1 MNRLKVLKKII
12 SVVIITIIIYAVFLF
27 MSDLDKISD
36 KIFNFKLEFLPI
48 IIGLVVFSWIIS
60 YSRWNILLKNQNI
73 HIPHSLNFQIFLIGG
88 ALGITPG
95 KIGELFKSQILKE
108 KFNIPRTKTAPL
120 FIVEKF
126 LDLVSAMIVTLIGIW
141 FIPEIGYLAIVGLM
155 ISVLLFK
162 ILTSKKFFNQTLNFL
177 NKIKFLKKYLEP
189 LSSSHEILSKTLYS
203 KKMFLLLILSFFYWI
218 IIGCAA
224 FFVIEGFGF
233 SIGSILNIISTYS
246 SSLVIGALSFI
257 PGGIGIAEGSLI
269 GLLTFQ
275 GIDISEAIVIVVLIR
290 IFTLWFSTIT
300 GFIALKTSRSL

>member
-1 MNRLKVLKKII
+1 MKVLKKII

-27 MSDLDKISD
+27 ISDLDKISD
-36 KIFNFKLEFLPI
+36 KIFNFKIEFLPI

-275 GIDISEAIVIVVLIR
+275 GIDISEAIVIVVVIR

>member
-1 MNRLKVLKKII
+1 LKVLKKII

-27 MSDLDKISD
+27 ISDLDKISD
-36 KIFNFKLEFLPI
+36 KIFNFKLEFVPI

-275 GIDISEAIVIVVLIR
+275 GIDISEAIVIVVVIR

>member
-1 MNRLKVLKKII
+1 
-12 SVVIITIIIYAVFLF
+12 

-36 KIFNFKLEFLPI
+36 KILNFKLEFLPI
-48 IIGLVVFSWIIS
+48 IVGLVIFSWIIS
-60 YSRWNILLKNQNI
+60 YFRWNILLKNQNI
-73 HIPHSLNFQIFLIGG
+73 HIPHSLNFQIFLVGG

-126 LDLVSAMIVTLIGIW
+126 LDLVSAMIVTVIGIW
-141 FIPEIGYLAIVGLM
+141 FIPEIGYLAIIGLI
-155 ISVLLFK
+155 ISIILFK
-162 ILTSKKFFNQTLNFL
+162 ILTSKKLFIQTLSFL
-177 NKIKFLKKYLEP
+177 NKIKFLSKYLEP
-189 LSSSHEILSKTLYS
+189 LSSSHEILSKTLHS
-203 KKMFLLLILSFFYWI
+203 KKMFSLLILSVFYWI
-218 IIGCAA
+218 VIGCAA

-233 SIGSILNIISTYS
+233 SVGSILNIISTYS
-246 SSLVIGALSFI
+246 SSLIIGALSFI

-275 GIDISEAIVIVVLIR
+275 GIDVSEAIVIVVLIR

-300 GFIALKTSRSL
+300 GFIALKTSKSL

>member
-1 MNRLKVLKKII
+1 LKVLKKII
-12 SVVIITIIIYAVFLF
+12 SIVIITIIIYAVFLF
-27 MSDLDKISD
+27 ISDLDKISD
-36 KIFNFKLEFLPI
+36 KIFNFKLEFLPL
-48 IIGLVVFSWIIS
+48 IIGLVIFSWIIS
-60 YSRWNILLKNQNI
+60 YFRWNILLKNQNI
-73 HIPHSLNFQIFLIGG
+73 HIPHSLNFQIFLVGG

-126 LDLVSAMIVTLIGIW
+126 LDLVSAMIVTIIGIW

-203 KKMFLLLILSFFYWI
+203 KKMFFLLTLSFFYWI

-246 SSLVIGALSFI
+246 SSLIIGALSFI

-275 GIDISEAIVIVVLIR
+275 GIDVSEAIVIVVLIR

-300 GFIALKTSRSL
+300 GFIALKTSKSL

>member
-1 MNRLKVLKKII
+1 MKVLKKIVSI
-12 SVVIITIIIYAVFLF
+12 VIITIIIYAIFLF

-36 KIFNFKLEFLPI
+36 KILNFKLEFLPI
-48 IIGLVVFSWIIS
+48 IVGLVIFSWIIS
-60 YSRWNILLKNQNI
+60 YFRWNILLKNQNI
-73 HIPHSLNFQIFLIGG
+73 HIPHSLNFQIFLVGG

-126 LDLVSAMIVTLIGIW
+126 LDLVSAMIVTVIGIW
-141 FIPEIGYLAIVGLM
+141 FIPEIGYLAIIGLV
-155 ISVLLFK
+155 ISIILFK
-162 ILTSKKFFNQTLNFL
+162 ILTSKKLFIQTLSFL
-177 NKIKFLKKYLEP
+177 NKIKFLSKYLEP
-189 LSSSHEILSKTLYS
+189 LSSSHEILSKTLHS
-203 KKMFLLLILSFFYWI
+203 KKMFSLLILSVFYWI
-218 IIGCAA
+218 VIGCAA

-233 SIGSILNIISTYS
+233 SVGSILNIISTYS
-246 SSLVIGALSFI
+246 SSLIIGALSFI

-275 GIDISEAIVIVVLIR
+275 GIDVSEAIVIVVLIR

-300 GFIALKTSRSL
+300 GFIALKTSKSL

>member
-1 MNRLKVLKKII
+1 MKVLKKII

-27 MSDLDKISD
+27 ISDLDKISD
-36 KIFNFKLEFLPI
+36 KIFNFKLEFVPI

-73 HIPHSLNFQIFLIGG
+73 HIPHSLNFQIFLVGG

-275 GIDISEAIVIVVLIR
+275 GIDIRSDSNCCCNTNFHFMVLNNYR
-290 IFTLWFSTIT
+290 IYCT
-300 GFIALKTSRSL
+300 KNK

>member
-1 MNRLKVLKKII
+1 MKVLKKII
-12 SVVIITIIIYAVFLF
+12 SIVIITIIIYAVFLF
-27 MSDLDKISD
+27 ISDLDKISD

-48 IIGLVVFSWIIS
+48 IIGLVIFSWIIS
-60 YSRWNILLKNQNI
+60 YFRWNILLKNQNI
-73 HIPHSLNFQIFLIGG
+73 HIPHSLNFQIFLVGG

-126 LDLVSAMIVTLIGIW
+126 LDLVSAMIVTIIGIW

-203 KKMFLLLILSFFYWI
+203 KKMFFLLTLSFFYWI

-246 SSLVIGALSFI
+246 SSLIIGALSFI

-275 GIDISEAIVIVVLIR
+275 GIDVSEAIVIVVLIR

-300 GFIALKTSRSL
+300 GFIALKTSKSL

>member
-1 MNRLKVLKKII
+1 MKVLKKIVSI
-12 SVVIITIIIYAVFLF
+12 VIITIIIYAIFLF

-36 KIFNFKLEFLPI
+36 KILNFKLEFLPI
-48 IIGLVVFSWIIS
+48 ILGLVIFSWIIS
-60 YSRWNILLKNQNI
+60 YFRWNILLKNQNI
-73 HIPHSLNFQIFLIGG
+73 HIPHSLNFQIFLVGG

-126 LDLVSAMIVTLIGIW
+126 LDLVSAMIVTVIGIW
-141 FIPEIGYLAIVGLM
+141 FIPEIGYLAIIGLV
-155 ISVLLFK
+155 ISIILFK
-162 ILTSKKFFNQTLNFL
+162 ILTSKKLFIQTLSFL
-177 NKIKFLKKYLEP
+177 NKIKFLSKYLEP
-189 LSSSHEILSKTLYS
+189 LSSSHEILSKTLHS
-203 KKMFLLLILSFFYWI
+203 KKMFSLLILSVFYWI
-218 IIGCAA
+218 VIGCAA

-233 SIGSILNIISTYS
+233 SVGSILNIISTYS
-246 SSLVIGALSFI
+246 SSLIIGALSFI

-275 GIDISEAIVIVVLIR
+275 GIDVSEAIVIVVLIR

-300 GFIALKTSRSL
+300 GFIALKTSKSL

>member
-1 MNRLKVLKKII
+1 LKVLKKII

-27 MSDLDKISD
+27 ISDLDKISD

-275 GIDISEAIVIVVLIR
+275 GIDISEAIVIVVVIR

>member
-1 MNRLKVLKKII
+1 MKVLKKII
-12 SVVIITIIIYAVFLF
+12 SIVIITIIIYAVFLF
-27 MSDLDKISD
+27 ISDLDKISD
-36 KIFNFKLEFLPI
+36 KIFNFKLEFLPL
-48 IIGLVVFSWIIS
+48 IIGLVIFSWIIS
-60 YSRWNILLKNQNI
+60 YFRWNILLKNQNI
-73 HIPHSLNFQIFLIGG
+73 HIPHSLNFQIFLVGG

-126 LDLVSAMIVTLIGIW
+126 LDLVSAMIVTIIGIW

-203 KKMFLLLILSFFYWI
+203 KKMFFLLTLSFFYWI

-224 FFVIEGFGF
+224 FFVIEGYGF

-246 SSLVIGALSFI
+246 SSLIIGALSFI

-275 GIDISEAIVIVVLIR
+275 GIDVSEAIVIVVLIR

>member
-1 MNRLKVLKKII
+1 MKVLKKIVSI
-12 SVVIITIIIYAVFLF
+12 VIITIIIYAIFLF

-36 KIFNFKLEFLPI
+36 KILNFKLEFLPI
-48 IIGLVVFSWIIS
+48 ILGLVIFSWIIS
-60 YSRWNILLKNQNI
+60 YFRWNILLKNQNI
-73 HIPHSLNFQIFLIGG
+73 HIPHSLNFQIFLVGG

-126 LDLVSAMIVTLIGIW
+126 LDLVSAMIVTVIGIW
-141 FIPEIGYLAIVGLM
+141 FIPEIGYLAIIGLV
-155 ISVLLFK
+155 ISIILFK
-162 ILTSKKFFNQTLNFL
+162 ILTSKKLFIQTLSFL
-177 NKIKFLKKYLEP
+177 NKIKFLSKYLEP
-189 LSSSHEILSKTLYS
+189 LSSSHEILSKTLHS
-203 KKMFLLLILSFFYWI
+203 KKMFSLLILSIFYWI
-218 IIGCAA
+218 VIGCAA

-233 SIGSILNIISTYS
+233 SVGSILNIISTYS
-246 SSLVIGALSFI
+246 SSLIIGALSFI

-275 GIDISEAIVIVVLIR
+275 GIDVSEAIVIVVLIR

-300 GFIALKTSRSL
+300 GFIALKTSKSL

>member
-1 MNRLKVLKKII
+1 MKVLKKII
-12 SVVIITIIIYAVFLF
+12 SIVIITIIIYAVFLF
-27 MSDLDKISD
+27 ISDLDKISD

-48 IIGLVVFSWIIS
+48 IIGLVIFSWIIS
-60 YSRWNILLKNQNI
+60 YFRWNILLKNQNI
-73 HIPHSLNFQIFLIGG
+73 HIPHSLNFQIFLVGG

-126 LDLVSAMIVTLIGIW
+126 LDLVSAMIVTIIGIW

-203 KKMFLLLILSFFYWI
+203 KKMFFLLTLSFFYWI

-246 SSLVIGALSFI
+246 SSLIIGALSFI

-275 GIDISEAIVIVVLIR
+275 GIDVSEAIVIVVLIR

>member
-1 MNRLKVLKKII
+1 LKVLKKII

-27 MSDLDKISD
+27 ISDLDKISD
-36 KIFNFKLEFLPI
+36 KIFNFKLEFVPI

-73 HIPHSLNFQIFLIGG
+73 HIPHSLNFQIFLVGG

-246 SSLVIGALSFI
+246 SSIVIGALSFI

-275 GIDISEAIVIVVLIR
+275 GIDISEAIVIVVVIR

>member
-1 MNRLKVLKKII
+1 MKVLKKIVSI
-12 SVVIITIIIYAVFLF
+12 VIITIIIYAIFLF

-36 KIFNFKLEFLPI
+36 KILNFKLEFLPI
-48 IIGLVVFSWIIS
+48 ILGLVIFSWIIS
-60 YSRWNILLKNQNI
+60 YFRWNILLKNQNI
-73 HIPHSLNFQIFLIGG
+73 HIPHSLNFQIFLVGG

-126 LDLVSAMIVTLIGIW
+126 LDLVSAMIVTVIGIW
-141 FIPEIGYLAIVGLM
+141 FIPEIGYLAIIGLI
-155 ISVLLFK
+155 ISIILFK
-162 ILTSKKFFNQTLNFL
+162 ILTSKKLFIQTLSFL
-177 NKIKFLKKYLEP
+177 NKIKFLSKYLEP
-189 LSSSHEILSKTLYS
+189 LSSSHEILSKTLHS
-203 KKMFLLLILSFFYWI
+203 KKMFSLLILSVFYWI
-218 IIGCAA
+218 VIGCAA

-233 SIGSILNIISTYS
+233 SVGSILNIISTYS
-246 SSLVIGALSFI
+246 SSLIIGALSFI

-275 GIDISEAIVIVVLIR
+275 GIDVSEAIVIVVLIR

-300 GFIALKTSRSL
+300 GFIALKTSKSL

>member
-1 MNRLKVLKKII
+1 MKVLKKII

-27 MSDLDKISD
+27 ISDLDKISD
-36 KIFNFKLEFLPI
+36 KIFNFKLEFVPI

>member
-1 MNRLKVLKKII
+1 MKVLKKII

>member
-1 MNRLKVLKKII
+1 
-12 SVVIITIIIYAVFLF
+12 

-36 KIFNFKLEFLPI
+36 KILNFKLEFLPI
-48 IIGLVVFSWIIS
+48 ILGLVIFSWIIS
-60 YSRWNILLKNQNI
+60 YFRWNILLKNQNI
-73 HIPHSLNFQIFLIGG
+73 HIPHSLNFQIFLVGG

-126 LDLVSAMIVTLIGIW
+126 LDLVSAMIVTVIGIW
-141 FIPEIGYLAIVGLM
+141 FIPEIGYLAIIGLV
-155 ISVLLFK
+155 ISIILFK
-162 ILTSKKFFNQTLNFL
+162 ILTSKKLFIQTLSFL
-177 NKIKFLKKYLEP
+177 NKIKFLSKYLEP
-189 LSSSHEILSKTLYS
+189 LSSSHEILSKTLHS
-203 KKMFLLLILSFFYWI
+203 KKMFSLLILSVFYWI
-218 IIGCAA
+218 VIGCAA

-233 SIGSILNIISTYS
+233 SVGSILNIISTYS
-246 SSLVIGALSFI
+246 SSLIIGALSFI

-275 GIDISEAIVIVVLIR
+275 GIDVSEAIVIVVLIR

-300 GFIALKTSRSL
+300 GFIALKTSKSL

>member
-1 MNRLKVLKKII
+1 M
-12 SVVIITIIIYAVFLF
+12 SIITIIIYAVFLF
-27 MSDLDKISD
+27 ISDLDKISD
-36 KIFNFKLEFLPI
+36 KIFNFKIEFLPI

-73 HIPHSLNFQIFLIGG
+73 HIPHSLNFQIFLVGG

>member
-1 MNRLKVLKKII
+1 MKVLKEII
-12 SVVIITIIIYAVFLF
+12 SIVIITIIIYAVFLF
-27 MSDLDKISD
+27 ISDLDKISD

-48 IIGLVVFSWIIS
+48 IIGLVIFSWIIS
-60 YSRWNILLKNQNI
+60 YFRWNILLKNQNI
-73 HIPHSLNFQIFLIGG
+73 HIPHSLNFQIFLVGG

-126 LDLVSAMIVTLIGIW
+126 LDLVSAMIVTIIGIW

-203 KKMFLLLILSFFYWI
+203 KKMFFLLTLSFFYWI

-246 SSLVIGALSFI
+246 SSLIIGALSFI

-275 GIDISEAIVIVVLIR
+275 GIDVSEAIVIVVLIR

-300 GFIALKTSRSL
+300 GFIALKTSKSL

>member
-1 MNRLKVLKKII
+1 MKVLKKIVSI
-12 SVVIITIIIYAVFLF
+12 VIITIIIYAIFLF

-36 KIFNFKLEFLPI
+36 KILNFKLEFLPI
-48 IIGLVVFSWIIS
+48 IVGLVIFSWIIS
-60 YSRWNILLKNQNI
+60 YFRWNILLKNQNI
-73 HIPHSLNFQIFLIGG
+73 HIPHSLNFQIFLVGG

-126 LDLVSAMIVTLIGIW
+126 LDLVSAMIVTVIGIW
-141 FIPEIGYLAIVGLM
+141 FIPEIGYLAIIGLI
-155 ISVLLFK
+155 ISIILFK
-162 ILTSKKFFNQTLNFL
+162 ILTSKKLFIQTLSFL
-177 NKIKFLKKYLEP
+177 NKIKFLSKYLEP
-189 LSSSHEILSKTLYS
+189 LSSSHEILSKTLHS
-203 KKMFLLLILSFFYWI
+203 KKMFSLLILSVFYWI
-218 IIGCAA
+218 VIGCAA

-233 SIGSILNIISTYS
+233 SVGSILNIISTYS
-246 SSLVIGALSFI
+246 SSLIIGALSFI

-275 GIDISEAIVIVVLIR
+275 GIDVSEAIVIVVLIR

-300 GFIALKTSRSL
+300 GFIALKTSKSL

>member
-1 MNRLKVLKKII
+1 MKVLKKII
-12 SVVIITIIIYAVFLF
+12 SIVIISIIIYAVFLF
-27 MSDLDKISD
+27 ISDLDKISD

-48 IIGLVVFSWIIS
+48 IIGLVIFSWIIS
-60 YSRWNILLKNQNI
+60 YFRWNILLKNQNI
-73 HIPHSLNFQIFLIGG
+73 HIPHSLNFQIFLVGG

-126 LDLVSAMIVTLIGIW
+126 LDLVSAMIVTIIGIW

-203 KKMFLLLILSFFYWI
+203 KKMFFLLTLSFFYWI

-246 SSLVIGALSFI
+246 SSLIIGALSFI

-275 GIDISEAIVIVVLIR
+275 GIDVSEAIVIVVLIR

-300 GFIALKTSRSL
+300 GFIALKTSKSL

>member
-1 MNRLKVLKKII
+1 MKVLKKII

-275 GIDISEAIVIVVLIR
+275 GIDISEAIVIVVVIR